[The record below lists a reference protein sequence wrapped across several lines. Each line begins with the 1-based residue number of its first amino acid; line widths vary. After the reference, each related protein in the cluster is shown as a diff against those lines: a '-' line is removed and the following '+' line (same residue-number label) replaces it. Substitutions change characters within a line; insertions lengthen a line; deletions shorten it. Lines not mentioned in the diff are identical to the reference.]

1 MFVNMKPMTSKE
13 EEIMQVI
20 WKLEKAFVK
29 EIIEELPE
37 PKPHYNTVSTLV
49 RNLEEKGLLL
59 YDAFGNSHRY
69 YAAISQDLF
78 RKKKLKDLMGGYF
91 DNSFKN
97 LVAFFTNEE
106 PLSQEE
112 LTELSELIN
121 KGLDKPK

>member
-1 MFVNMKPMTSKE
+1 MKTMTSKE

-20 WKLEKAFVK
+20 WRLKKAFVK

-69 YAAISQDLF
+69 YAAVSQDAY
-78 RKKKLKDLMGGYF
+78 RKIKLKDLMTNYF

-97 LVAFFTNEE
+97 LVTFFANEE
-106 PLSQEE
+106 SISKEE
-112 LTELSELIN
+112 LAELSELIN
-121 KGLDKPK
+121 KDLDKNH

>member
-1 MFVNMKPMTSKE
+1 MKTMTSKE

-20 WKLEKAFVK
+20 WRLKKAFVK

-49 RNLEEKGLLL
+49 RNLEEKELLL

-69 YAAISQDLF
+69 YAAISQDSY
-78 RKKKLKDLMGGYF
+78 RKVKLKDLMTNYF

-97 LVAFFTNEE
+97 LVTFFANEE
-106 PLSQEE
+106 SISKEE
-112 LTELSELIN
+112 LAELSELIN
-121 KGLDKPK
+121 KDLDKNQ

>member
-1 MFVNMKPMTSKE
+1 MTSKE

-20 WKLEKAFVK
+20 WRLKKAFVK

-69 YAAISQDLF
+69 YAAVSQDAY
-78 RKKKLKDLMGGYF
+78 RKIKLKDLMTNYF

-97 LVAFFTNEE
+97 LVTFFANEE
-106 PLSQEE
+106 SISKEE
-112 LTELSELIN
+112 LAELSELIN
-121 KGLDKPK
+121 KDLDKNH